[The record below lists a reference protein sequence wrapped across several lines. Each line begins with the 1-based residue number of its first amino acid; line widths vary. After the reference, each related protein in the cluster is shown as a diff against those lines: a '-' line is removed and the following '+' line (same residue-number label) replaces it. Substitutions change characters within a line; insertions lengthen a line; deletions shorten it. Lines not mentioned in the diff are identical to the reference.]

1 MFPFL
6 YVLQKFYASDSF
18 LLPQQLFLNSF
29 QFFVFSPFLYEPYFL
44 YYTYKNNSKI
54 IQKKL
59 EQNFEQSG
67 GINMTKQEL
76 QDRLKKGPLILDGAT
91 GSNLMKAGMPKGI
104 CTEKWVADHPEILI
118 KLQQDYVDAGS
129 DIIYAPTFMANRV
142 SLGEHGLADETENL
156 NRALVSLSRQ
166 ASGGRAL
173 IAGDLTTTGKLMEP
187 LGPMSYETLYD
198 AYREQISFLADAG
211 VDLLVAETMLASN
224 ETMVILDAAASVC
237 DLPVFCTLTIE
248 SDGSLFFGGNIF
260 DAVEELEAMGAAAVG
275 CNCSTGPDQL
285 ESVISGIASRVSIPV
300 IAKPNAGMPTI
311 NETGEAVYH
320 MGPEEFARHMKTLRQ
335 AGASILG
342 GCCGTTPEFIRELK
356 KALL

>member
-1 MFPFL
+1 
-6 YVLQKFYASDSF
+6 
-18 LLPQQLFLNSF
+18 
-29 QFFVFSPFLYEPYFL
+29 
-44 YYTYKNNSKI
+44 
-54 IQKKL
+54 
-59 EQNFEQSG
+59 
-67 GINMTKQEL
+67 MTKQEL
-76 QDRLKKGPLILDGAT
+76 LERLEKRPLILDGAT

-104 CTEKWVADHPEILI
+104 CTEKWITEHPEALT
-118 KLQQDYVDAGS
+118 KLQQAYVEAGS

-142 SLGEHGLADETENL
+142 SLGEHKLADETETL
-156 NRALVSLSRQ
+156 NKTLVGLSKQ
-166 ASGGRAL
+166 AAGGQAL

-187 LGPMSYETLYD
+187 LGPMSYEVLYD
-198 AYREQISFLADAG
+198 AYREQITYLAESG
-211 VDLLVAETMLASN
+211 VDLLVAETMLATN

-237 DLPVFCTLTIE
+237 ELPVFCTLTIE
-248 SDGSLFFGGNIF
+248 ADGSLFFGGNIY

-285 ESVISGIASRVSIPV
+285 EAVISGIRSRVSIPV

-311 NETGEAVYH
+311 SATGEAEYH

-356 KALL
+356 KTLF